1 MAAQGTCVLV
11 ASGDRADSREIRCP
25 AFRRERIPR
34 VALPGV
40 SWCGVSPGEAKLHRP
55 SRPAAM
61 SEGGVLVPPAPAF
74 PEGTELRSGPL
85 GRGRREVAAKTHP
98 LAPGPHKGMGTDG
111 DRSVAGAPRIPR
123 VSGCARTLGP
133 ARSGRPLQ
141 RRCPETCPVPGITR
155 RGHTWDGEEP
165 RAAEGR
171 GRGAAQPSSTHPRC
185 PPRCS
190 RDRCLE

>member
-85 GRGRREVAAKTHP
+85 GRGQERGGCEN
-98 LAPGPHKGMGTDG
+98 AP
-111 DRSVAGAPRIPR
+111 I
-123 VSGCARTLGP
+123 
-133 ARSGRPLQ
+133 
-141 RRCPETCPVPGITR
+141 
-155 RGHTWDGEEP
+155 
-165 RAAEGR
+165 
-171 GRGAAQPSSTHPRC
+171 ST
-185 PPRCS
+185 
-190 RDRCLE
+190 